1 MLPTLNSS
9 HSWRSELKLQ
19 QLLVWFQHANRAQR
33 WETNGRHV
41 YVTLE
46 EIPLQLP
53 CSDLLRQQS
62 SNRTLLILA
71 AFWDTLKDSRLK
83 QSKTPGGGRRFSP
96 ALRHNC
102 LGAWPQAL
110 RVQALLSPFCPL
122 REEPYKPAWGDTGQI
137 WFLRMENSWWI
148 WKAAQPSGSVLVLLL
163 NALQLS
169 AASCSKTFGGRSYIF
184 VPNSFQCISQLL
196 PVSLWSLLLS
206 TAPNNGILWL
216 VLCKK
221 KDEQRNLGQT
231 PIAFQLCSAH

>member
-148 WKAAQPSGSVLVLLL
+148 WRAAQPSGSVLVLLL
-163 NALQLS
+163 NALQLPAQRPSEAEVTSLYQTAFSVFLNFYQS
-169 AASCSKTFGGRSYIF
+169 ACEAFYCLQHPTTEFYGLFYAK
-184 VPNSFQCISQLL
+184 
-196 PVSLWSLLLS
+196 
-206 TAPNNGILWL
+206 
-216 VLCKK
+216 KK